1 MPIMGPLL
9 PQPASPPRQPRHR
22 VTRAAS
28 TTSATDKRK
37 ASDPRKDVSVDSIG
51 TLMSVDVTE
60 IDSARRLLAIL
71 GDPGRRTIIEHLSL
85 GPETPGR
92 RLPDIMGMDS
102 ANIYHR
108 LRSLRYN
115 RIVRCDKDHIYC
127 VEPEPLRF
135 LSRYFQVLT
144 VASSLRSA

>member
-1 MPIMGPLL
+1 MPITRPLL
-9 PQPASPPRQPRHR
+9 PEPASPPRQPRHR
-22 VTRAAS
+22 ITRAAS
-28 TTSATDKRK
+28 PTSDRGGA
-37 ASDPRKDVSVDSIG
+37 ANPREAVSVDSIG
-51 TLMSVDVTE
+51 TLMSVDIAE
-60 IDSARRLLAIL
+60 IDNARRLLAIL

-85 GPETPGR
+85 RPETPGR
-92 RLPDIMGMDS
+92 GLPDIMGMDS

-115 RIVRCDKDHIYC
+115 KVVRCDKDHIYC